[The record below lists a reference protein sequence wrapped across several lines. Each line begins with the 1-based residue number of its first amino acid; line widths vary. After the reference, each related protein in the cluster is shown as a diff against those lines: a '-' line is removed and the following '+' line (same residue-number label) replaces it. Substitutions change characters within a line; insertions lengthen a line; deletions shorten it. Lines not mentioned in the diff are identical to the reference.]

1 MLSFQ
6 EGCRDHI
13 EEDETEERGWKA
25 KEWKP
30 HRKHTQSL
38 SKRIRALF

>member
-6 EGCRDHI
+6 EGCRDHT

-30 HRKHTQSL
+30 HRKCTL
-38 SKRIRALF
+38 AYSKSQ